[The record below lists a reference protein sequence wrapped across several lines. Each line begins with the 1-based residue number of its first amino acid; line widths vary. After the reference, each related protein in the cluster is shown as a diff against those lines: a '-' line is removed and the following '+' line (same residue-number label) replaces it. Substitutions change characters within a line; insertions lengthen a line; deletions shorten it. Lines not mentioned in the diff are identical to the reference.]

1 MESIKQTK
9 HVIDTRGR
17 LYFANPSYV
26 ICASD
31 QKKGSAFKKL
41 VSLADEAAT
50 AKMRLSQT
58 VETGH
63 PLSSTLKGMNCVEA
77 ISSLLAFTAAYL
89 GSSPGA
95 IVGLVNQEAV
105 ALTGLKEVTA
115 ARRHAAEKTEPSVMG
130 AIDELGLDDESFE
143 AFASFP
149 GTKG

>member
-1 MESIKQTK
+1 MKDVKVRK

-17 LYFANPSYV
+17 LYFANPSYE

-50 AKMRLSQT
+50 VKMRLSQT

-63 PLSSTLKGMNCVEA
+63 PLSNTLKGMNCVEA

-95 IVGLVNQEAV
+95 KVGQADQKAV
-105 ALTGLKEVTA
+105 ELTGLKEVA
-115 ARRHAAEKTEPSVMG
+115 AHKRHPVETTESSMMEVM
-130 AIDELGLDDESFE
+130 DELGLDDESFE

-149 GTKG
+149 GNKE